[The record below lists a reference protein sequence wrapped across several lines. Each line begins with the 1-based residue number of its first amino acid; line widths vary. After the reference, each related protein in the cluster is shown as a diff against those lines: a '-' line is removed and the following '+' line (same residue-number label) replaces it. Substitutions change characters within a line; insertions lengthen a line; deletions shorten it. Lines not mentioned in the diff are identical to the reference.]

1 MSLIVERFNKFG
13 QISSVDFFPIA
24 GEAFRDK
31 RIPRINVDGSV
42 KMGFRVRVLLAE
54 SVGYRIFH
62 DGFGFVQ
69 IAKG

>member
-1 MSLIVERFNKFG
+1 M
-13 QISSVDFFPIA
+13 
-24 GEAFRDK
+24 DK

-54 SVGYRIFH
+54 SVGYRVFH